1 MDIDDSSPFNRPPP
15 QQSGSVKKTARM
27 PTPSARQNA
36 TAVGTEPMD
45 TPIQQTHRAAADGID
60 AEHKTTHDDL
70 PASSD
75 LMSLPFRSGAVTA
88 NTQVQSDQADSDIL
102 HSDVYLSARKL
113 LATTEEPDA
122 HHHPPRSLTA
132 DANITHSHFSELLTR
147 LMSEISAGGHDN
159 LLPNVMLPGLAHL
172 PINSSAF
179 STPVSSSTAQPFQ
192 FSSLPLDLQIRTL
205 SFVPEADVALNCRLV
220 CRELRNLV
228 DGNETQIAQLVAKRE
243 LSRLRYQINLRKQMM
258 SSNLTDFVF
267 DAALWQKPSRLHSF
281 SQPKALQ
288 QGALF
293 ALTDELKVNIFS
305 YIPAQKVVS
314 NLRATCQELCSVID
328 GHENKIADTIANRE
342 LRRLQAHSYHLK
354 SFGPPAS
361 AKQFLESLRV
371 FTEQRGM
378 ITSDQHASRVAA
390 RWVRHL
396 FRNVFP
402 YAANETGRND
412 KWAVLAKNF
421 FKLQKAFAE
430 DVRLGVPKRDR
441 RQSFM
446 QTNRHWDTASFHEI
460 MGVYELVKASPTT
473 QPYFPGTIH
482 GSNVREMQT

>member
-172 PINSSAF
+172 VSLTEQTRPIASTATHSTTSSTSPSPEATTPAFRAHPAKSSAA
-179 STPVSSSTAQPFQ
+179 SSS
-192 FSSLPLDLQIRTL
+192 
-205 SFVPEADVALNCRLV
+205 
-220 CRELRNLV
+220 
-228 DGNETQIAQLVAKRE
+228 
-243 LSRLRYQINLRKQMM
+243 
-258 SSNLTDFVF
+258 
-267 DAALWQKPSRLHSF
+267 
-281 SQPKALQ
+281 
-288 QGALF
+288 
-293 ALTDELKVNIFS
+293 
-305 YIPAQKVVS
+305 
-314 NLRATCQELCSVID
+314 
-328 GHENKIADTIANRE
+328 
-342 LRRLQAHSYHLK
+342 
-354 SFGPPAS
+354 
-361 AKQFLESLRV
+361 
-371 FTEQRGM
+371 
-378 ITSDQHASRVAA
+378 
-390 RWVRHL
+390 
-396 FRNVFP
+396 
-402 YAANETGRND
+402 
-412 KWAVLAKNF
+412 LA
-421 FKLQKAFAE
+421 
-430 DVRLGVPKRDR
+430 
-441 RQSFM
+441 
-446 QTNRHWDTASFHEI
+446 
-460 MGVYELVKASPTT
+460 
-473 QPYFPGTIH
+473 
-482 GSNVREMQT
+482 